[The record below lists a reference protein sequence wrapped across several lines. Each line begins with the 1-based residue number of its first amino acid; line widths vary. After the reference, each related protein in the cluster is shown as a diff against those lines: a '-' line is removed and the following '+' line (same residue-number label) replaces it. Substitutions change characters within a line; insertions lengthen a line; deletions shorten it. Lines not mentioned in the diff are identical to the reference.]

1 MSNINNHNKHR
12 IKQSNAEEWVRILI
26 LDILHSSYIL
36 KLRLHLQQFVI
47 TSADSSDKYWEA
59 RSLRGQLI
67 SLIQV
72 VTKDSNKSN
81 GHTDTSLGQLR
92 ATNGNIGLKIKY
104 FYHKLNSRKLPNI
117 TSSNCR

>member
-12 IKQSNAEEWVRILI
+12 IKQSKAEEWVRILI